1 MSSIYYLIPTLATII
16 VSMII
21 VRVGAVA
28 LMMTGM
34 SPDRARFQAL
44 SAFTGTGFTTREAER
59 VMNNPR
65 RRKIVSLLMVLGNAG
80 IVTVIVSATSSFSRV
95 KGQESLLH
103 LGILL
108 LVVGVLFIIVRRTS
122 AMRRLELII
131 QKRIERLQLFDDDT
145 TVDELLHLSEG
156 YSVVR
161 VLVAEDSALIGR
173 TLAEINANL
182 DHSFVLG
189 VERDREWLSTP
200 RMVRKLIA
208 DDQLVI
214 YGKLDNLAQHFG
226 QSSQHQPANPGAS

>member
-1 MSSIYYLIPTLATII
+1 MNNLYYLIPTLATVI
-16 VSMII
+16 VSLLI

-34 SPDRARFQAL
+34 TPDKAKFQAL

-103 LGILL
+103 FVILSAALGVI
-108 LVVGVLFIIVRRTS
+108 FIIFRKTS
-122 AMRRLELII
+122 TMRQLELMI
-131 QKRIERLQLFDDDT
+131 QKRIERLKFFEADT

-156 YSVVR
+156 FSVLR
-161 VLVAEDSALIGR
+161 ISVAEDSAWIGR
-173 TLAEINANL
+173 SVAEINANL

-189 VERDREWLSTP
+189 VERGREWLPTP
-200 RMVRKLIA
+200 KLIEKLMA
-208 DDQLVI
+208 DDHLVI
-214 YGKLDNLAQHFG
+214 YGKLDKLAQHFK
-226 QSSQHQPANPGAS
+226 QSSQHSTPV